1 MDGHLPAAV
10 LLLILLT
17 LMNIML
23 YGFGAALQNLNQT
36 ELEEKAE
43 EGDEKAKRLLQVL
56 DKPGRFIT
64 TLHIVTTVLNMAAGA
79 GVLFLVRE
87 MHLRFLFAMTGEE
100 AGSAVI
106 WWWVQTVV
114 CLLVLFILLLS
125 ISVVIPRKMAQD
137 NPELW
142 ADRFLMPVSAL
153 MKAGLPLAVPV
164 TAISGGV
171 LRLFGVDP
179 DSDEEKVTED
189 DIKLLV
195 SEGHEKGII
204 KAGEAEMVQNVF
216 ELDEKEAGDIMTH
229 RTNIVALDGE
239 MTLSEAVNFIRNE
252 ASNSRFPV
260 YQEDIDHIIGI
271 LHIRDV
277 LNYSE
282 EPACRE
288 KKISEIEGLLRK
300 PNFIPE
306 IRKIDQLF
314 HEMQARKSHMEIVVD
329 EYGQTAGI
337 VTLEDI
343 LEEIVGNIQDE
354 YDEEEKLMVRRSDGT
369 WLLDGMAPLSEVDE
383 KLNLHLGEKDLENFE
398 TVSGFLISRLDRIP
412 EEGEK
417 PVVACCG
424 WIFKIRQ
431 VGGKTIR
438 TIVAAPGRRTVKQ
451 EEE

>member
-1 MDGHLPAAV
+1 MDSYWPAAV
-10 LLLILLT
+10 ILLVLLT
-17 LMNIML
+17 GMNIIL

-43 EGDEKAKRLLQVL
+43 SGDEKASRLLAVL
-56 DKPGRFIT
+56 DKPGNFIAS
-64 TLHIVTTVLNMAAGA
+64 LHIIETILNMAAGA
-79 GVLFLVRE
+79 GIFL
-87 MHLRFLFAMTGEE
+87 
-100 AGSAVI
+100 AVQRLHPGYAAI
-106 WWWVQTVV
+106 
-114 CLLVLFILLLS
+114 LLVILFILLVS
-125 ISVVIPRKMAQD
+125 ISVVIPRKMAAD
-137 NPELW
+137 SPEQW
-142 ADRFLMPVSAL
+142 ADALLGPVSL
-153 MKAGLPLAVPV
+153 MMKASLPIGVPV
-164 TAISGGV
+164 AFISGGV

-229 RTNIVALDGE
+229 RTNIVALDGH
-239 MTLSEAVNFIRNE
+239 MTLDEAVEFIRNE

-260 YQEDIDHIIGI
+260 YEEDIDHIIGI

-277 LNYSE
+277 LNFSE
-282 EPACRE
+282 EKECRQQ
-288 KKISEIEGLLRK
+288 KLCEIEGLLRK

-343 LEEIVGNIQDE
+343 LEEIVGNIEDE
-354 YDEEEKLMVRRSDGT
+354 YDEEEKLIVRRSDGT
-369 WLLDGMAPLSEVDE
+369 WLLDGMAPLAEVAE
-383 KLNLHLGEKDLENFE
+383 QLGITLDEKDLENFE
-398 TVSGFLISRLDRIP
+398 TLSGFLISRLDRIP

-417 PVVACCG
+417 PVIACCG

-438 TIVAAPGRRTVKQ
+438 TVVAAPGRRKSGPPEKRNVQ
-451 EEE
+451 EQLATG